1 MSFGDLFVYPEFLI
15 PRILCWVLV
24 ALIGMMLTNVAAVY
38 LGDAIVERVS
48 LKLVRI
54 VAATLFFLIGV
65 WVALE
70 AFFLQFH

>member
-1 MSFGDLFVYPEFLI
+1 MGAQFQS
-15 PRILCWVLV
+15 VLTV
-24 ALIGMMLTNVAAVY
+24 TIGTTLGMMLTNVAAVY

-65 WVALE
+65 WGALG